1 MTGSL
6 KQQRPES
13 STDLNTVLD
22 LLRSKFAE
30 RAEEH
35 DRDGSFPFEN
45 FALLHEFGL
54 LSLTIPRDVGGG
66 GANLAT
72 IACVIRAIA
81 LDCLRLGLAR
91 QLRPQRDRIW
101 PH

>member
-54 LSLTIPRDVGGG
+54 LHSGRRHAGDV
-66 GANLAT
+66 
-72 IACVIRAIA
+72 
-81 LDCLRLGLAR
+81 
-91 QLRPQRDRIW
+91 
-101 PH
+101 